1 VKSIKYKVTH
11 TTEYYYNEPVPL
23 CHNLI
28 RLWPRDTV
36 HQRCVT
42 CSLTISPVPAE
53 RHDRVD
59 FFGNHATWVS
69 LQEPHKVLRVEAVSE
84 VEVQPSVPPPSDP
97 NGPSWESVVELLSWR
112 GDARRPPDP
121 VLLAVREYTFDSPQ
135 LKAGPELADYAR
147 PSFPPRRPLLAAV
160 IDLTQRIYKEFTFDA
175 RATTVGTPVLDVL
188 RNRRGVCQDFAHLE
202 IGCLRSLGLAARYV
216 SGYVLTRPP
225 PGQKRLVGADASHAW
240 VSVFFPGTGWVD
252 FDPTNNV
259 LPSTEHVTL
268 GWARDYDDVSPIKGV
283 IIGGHRHSMYVGVTV
298 EPILSPEEAAAAAA
312 VAKAAAEKA
321 GAGAS
326 TAAPPAVVAQP
337 GGQQSAQGGGK
348 APTDP
353 ARLPD
358 GTPLSQPPLPD
369 S

>member
-1 VKSIKYKVTH
+1 MKCIKYKVTH

-28 RLWPRDTV
+28 RLCPRDTA
-36 HQRCVT
+36 HQKCIQ
-42 CSLTISPVPAE
+42 CQLTISPIPAE
-53 RHDRVD
+53 RRDRVD
-59 FFGNHATWVS
+59 FFGNHSTWVS
-69 LQEPHKVLRVEAVSE
+69 LQEPHKVLRIEAVSE
-84 VEVQPSVPPPSDP
+84 VDVRQTVSPPADR
-97 NGPSWESVVELLSWR
+97 NGPSWESVVDLLAWHGSA
-112 GDARRPPDP
+112 GRPPDP

-135 LKAGPELADYAR
+135 LKASPELADYAR
-147 PSFPPRRPLLAAV
+147 PSFPPGRPLLAAV
-160 IDLTQRIYKEFTFDA
+160 TDLTERIYKEFTFDA
-175 RATTVGTPVLDVL
+175 RATTVGTPVLEVL

-268 GWARDYDDVSPIKGV
+268 GWARDYDDVSPVKGV

-298 EPILSPEEAAAAAA
+298 EPVPTPEEAAAA
-312 VAKAAAEKA
+312 KAAAKA
-321 GAGAS
+321 PIEAS
-326 TAAPPAVVAQP
+326 VGDATP
-337 GGQQSAQGGGK
+337 GVGQQ
-348 APTDP
+348 P
-353 ARLPD
+353 ARSAATIPPVDVAIVPEMLPS
-358 GTPLSQPPLPD
+358 SQPPLPE